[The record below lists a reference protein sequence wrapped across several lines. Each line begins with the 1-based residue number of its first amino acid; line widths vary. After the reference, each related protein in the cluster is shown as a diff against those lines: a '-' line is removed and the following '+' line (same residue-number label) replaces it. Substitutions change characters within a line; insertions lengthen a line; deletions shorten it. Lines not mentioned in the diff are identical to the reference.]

1 MSDSRRLLLGGG
13 LVVALTVLVSVLA
26 SPEMPAEMATH
37 WNASGDGD
45 GTMSRPFALGLVPA
59 ITAITVGFFAVL
71 PRVDPRT
78 DYAEFRDAYDAMA
91 LATAGFLAYTHV
103 VLVLF
108 NAGYEF
114 GVLQAIAPAIGGIYV
129 VGGFVT
135 DRAEQ
140 NWFVGVRTP
149 WTLEDETVWA
159 RTNHVLARVLQA
171 GGLVAAAGVLVP
183 AYALSL
189 VVAPA
194 VVAAIGGVGYSYYA
208 YQATAGQR

>member
-1 MSDSRRLLLGGG
+1 MSDSRRLLVGGG
-13 LVVALTVLVSVLA
+13 VVVAFTALVSALA
-26 SPEMPAEMATH
+26 YPELPAEMATH
-37 WNASGDGD
+37 WNASGEVD
-45 GTMSRPFALGLVPA
+45 GTMSRPLALGLLPS
-59 ITAITVGFFAVL
+59 ITALTVGFFAVL

-91 LATAGFLAYTHV
+91 LTTVAFLGYVHA

-114 GVLQAIAPAIGGIYV
+114 GVLQALAPAIGGIYV
-129 VGGFVT
+129 VAGFVT

-149 WTLEDETVWA
+149 WTLEDEAVWE
-159 RTNHVLARVLQA
+159 RTNHVVARVLQV
-171 GGLVAAAGVLVP
+171 GGLVAAAGALVP
-183 AYALSL
+183 AYAVAL

-194 VVAAIGGVGYSYYA
+194 IFAAVVGVGYSYYT
-208 YQATAGQR
+208 YQATV